1 MDELRIRSI
10 FLKRLICKFINKKL
24 KKATGCDITTELTK
38 FEIESTDNG
47 KYKFYVGLNGEIER
61 RELEL
66 LITKL
71 LK

>member
-10 FLKRLICKFINKKL
+10 FFKRLICKFINKKL
-24 KKATGCDITTELTK
+24 KKATGCDITIELTK

-47 KYKFYVGLNGEIER
+47 KYKVYVGLNGEIER

-66 LITKL
+66 LIAKL

>member
-24 KKATGCDITTELTK
+24 KKATGCDITTELTT

-47 KYKFYVGLNGEIER
+47 KYKVYVGLNGEIER

-66 LITKL
+66 LITNL